1 MLWIVRGFIGNDWLG
16 WRIAEE
22 VFESFLFESI
32 FGVEFNANF
41 WFFDVVFGILLEVF
55 VDFIFGFCCS
65 HLSYHIRMKC
75 CLVSLDKHLM
85 FLSQGDGLLFPR
97 EAIEL
102 NIWYFGLPTKVV
114 ASTHVGLHS
123 WVWIGDRFFSYLLRC
138 YCFVLD
144 LVQWF
149 RYLWEHW
156 KFAGKD
162 TLPVLDGSNL
172 NTLIHQVILAWLQL
186 LMIFSWFLQLDNSLG
201 VVFGCLFFLHSG
213 ELWIVS
219 NYCGSEIK
227 FLFPFLNGF
236 L

>member
-65 HLSYHIRMKC
+65 HLGYHIRMKS

-97 EAIEL
+97 EAISSFVFICINHL
-102 NIWYFGLPTKVV
+102 SLSKKSIRRWLANPFPLAQSGAFALDFIAGPAMSRWTHLVSFSMNRSKN
-114 ASTHVGLHS
+114 ASACDAPQYLVFPEFFYVSKWTLH
-123 WVWIGDRFFSYLLRC
+123 
-138 YCFVLD
+138 
-144 LVQWF
+144 
-149 RYLWEHW
+149 
-156 KFAGKD
+156 
-162 TLPVLDGSNL
+162 N
-172 NTLIHQVILAWLQL
+172 
-186 LMIFSWFLQLDNSLG
+186 
-201 VVFGCLFFLHSG
+201 
-213 ELWIVS
+213 
-219 NYCGSEIK
+219 
-227 FLFPFLNGF
+227 FPNVHKEPKR
-236 L
+236 